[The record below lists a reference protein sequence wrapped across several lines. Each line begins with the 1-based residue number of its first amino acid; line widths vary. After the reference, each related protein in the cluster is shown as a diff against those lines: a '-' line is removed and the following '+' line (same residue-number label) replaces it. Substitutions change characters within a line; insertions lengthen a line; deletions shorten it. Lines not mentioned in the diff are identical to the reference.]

1 MRVEPYLFFD
11 GRCEEAIEFYKAN
24 LGAEVQ
30 MMMRFKDS
38 PQPPQGGECGNAPGD
53 KIMHASLQI
62 GDAVVMASDGQC
74 KGQPKFD
81 GFSLSFSARN
91 DAEAQRVFNALANG
105 GKVNMPLSKTFYS
118 SSFGMVNDRFG
129 VPWMVI
135 VPQQ

>member
-1 MRVEPYLFFD
+1 MTRINARNSHLIRVI
-11 GRCEEAIEFYKAN
+11 CAN
-24 LGAEVQ
+24 
-30 MMMRFKDS
+30 
-38 PQPPQGGECGNAPGD
+38 PQPPPQGECGNAPGD

-135 VPQQ
+135 VPQQK